1 MIATAERI
9 VTCRECGAR
18 GLEDETD
25 PCPGL
30 CPRCLDQELF
40 VLTGQLALLM
50 DKPGRMIVRDA
61 IFRHLSPDPDDFD
74 PHRLDSLIH
83 RLRRKVQKASAEDF
97 PLTCVHGEGYVVLA

>member
-1 MIATAERI
+1 MSKTER
-9 VTCRECGAR
+9 R
-18 GLEDETD
+18 L
-25 PCPGL
+25 L
-30 CPRCLDQELF
+30 Q
-40 VLTGQLALLM
+40 LLM